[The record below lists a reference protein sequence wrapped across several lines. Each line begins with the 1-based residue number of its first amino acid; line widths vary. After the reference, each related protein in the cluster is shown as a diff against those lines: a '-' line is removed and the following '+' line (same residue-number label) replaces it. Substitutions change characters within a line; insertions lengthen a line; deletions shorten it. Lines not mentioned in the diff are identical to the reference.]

1 MAAPTLTPTSPA
13 LDFAAVFEHSPN
25 PYMVLDRDLR
35 YVAAN
40 RAYLRVT
47 ASTLEDLVGRRV
59 LDVFPHDPDDPGNE
73 SARMLHAS
81 LSRVVETG
89 EVDVLALI
97 PYRVPIYRAG
107 TFVDERFWSAT
118 HTPILDASGRV
129 AFVLQHTVDV
139 TELHSRKHAPPAPT
153 RDSGA
158 AMQAEAGV
166 LVRAEQVQQS
176 NVQLDEER
184 RRLRALFQQAPG
196 FMCFLR
202 GPALVFDLANDA
214 YFRLVGRRDIL
225 GKPVLE
231 ALPEVAGQG
240 FVEKLDYVFATGE
253 PFVGRGIRARLQR
266 QAGGEPDELLL
277 DFVYQPIVD
286 ADGNVAG
293 IFVQGHDITEQNRL
307 QSQLEA
313 MFYQQKFLAEAI
325 PQQIWT
331 AIADGRLDFVNA
343 RVTEYFG
350 ETAHTIVGNG
360 WQQFVHADDL
370 PPCMERWHACI
381 RSGETYEVEFRL
393 RRADGQYRWH
403 LARAV
408 AMRDAAGRV
417 TKWFGTN
424 TDVDDVKRAQDEL
437 QRRAAF
443 DQQLIGIVSHD
454 LRNPL
459 NAIAMATSLLLKRGH
474 LDDQQGKIVARIIS
488 SSERAT
494 RLIRDFLD
502 FTHARSAGRLP
513 IAPRPANI
521 REIAQQVFDEVR
533 LMHAEQPATI
543 EHVGEDTGL
552 WDPDRL
558 EQLVGN
564 LVANAF
570 QHSGPDGRIRVATRG
585 TADAVT
591 IEVQN
596 DGEPIEPDALGRL
609 FEPFER
615 GTRGSTRSGSSV
627 GLGLFI
633 AKQIVQAHRGT
644 IAARSTPES
653 GTVFTVRLPRD
664 AS

>member
-1 MAAPTLTPTSPA
+1 MPKTTPTPLA
-13 LDFAAVFEHSPN
+13 LDFASVFEHSPN
-25 PYMVLDRDLR
+25 SYMVLDRELR
-35 YVAAN
+35 FVAAN

-47 ASTLEDLVGRRV
+47 ASTLEELVGRHV
-59 LDVFPHDPDDPGNE
+59 LDVFPHDADDPGNE
-73 SARMLHAS
+73 SARMLHDS
-81 LSRVVETG
+81 LHRVLETG
-89 EVDVLALI
+89 EVDFIALI
-97 PYRVPIYRAG
+97 PYRVPIERNG
-107 TFVDERFWSAT
+107 ETVVEERFWSAT
-118 HTPILDASGRV
+118 HMPIVGADGRV

-139 TELHSRKHAPPAPT
+139 TELHALKRASAAAQAQG
-153 RDSGA
+153 GA
-158 AMQAEAGV
+158 AIQAAAGV
-166 LVRAEQVQQS
+166 LVRAERVQQA

-184 RRLRALFQQAPG
+184 RQLRALFQQAPG
-196 FMCFLR
+196 FMCFMR
-202 GPALVFDLANDA
+202 GPAHVFDLANDA
-214 YFRLVGRRDIL
+214 YFALVGGRDII

-240 FVEKLDYVFATGE
+240 FVEKLDQVFATGE

-266 QAGGEPDELLL
+266 RAGEPDDLLL
-277 DFVYQPIVD
+277 DFVYQPIVG
-286 ADGNVAG
+286 ADGDVVG
-293 IFVQGHDITEQNRL
+293 IFVQGHDITQQRRL

-313 MFYQQKFLAEAI
+313 MLYQQRFLAEAI

-331 AIADGRLDFVNA
+331 AMADGRLDFVNA
-343 RVTEYFG
+343 RVIDYFG
-350 ETAHTIVGNG
+350 ESERRIIGEG
-360 WQQFVHADDL
+360 WQAFVHPDDL
-370 PPCMERWHACI
+370 PACLERWRACT
-381 RSGETYEVEFRL
+381 RTGETYEVEFRL
-393 RRADGQYRWH
+393 RRNNGEYRWH

-408 AMRDAAGRV
+408 PMRDASGRV

-502 FTHARSAGRLP
+502 FTQARSAGRLP
-513 IAPRPANI
+513 IAPRAANI
-521 REIAQQVFDEVR
+521 RDIAHQVFDEVR
-533 LMHAEQPATI
+533 LMHAERAATI
-543 EHVGEDTGL
+543 AHHGEDTGV

-558 EQLVGN
+558 AQLIGNLVGN
-564 LVANAF
+564 AF
-570 QHSGPDGRIRVATRG
+570 QYGTDEGRVQVVTRG
-585 TADAVT
+585 SEEELT

-596 DGEPIEPDALGRL
+596 DGAPIDQATLARL
-609 FEPFER
+609 FEPFQR

-633 AKQIVQAHRGT
+633 AKQIVDAHRGT
-644 IAARSTPES
+644 ITVTSTPET
-653 GTVFTVRLPRD
+653 GTVFTVRLPRN